1 MSPRLKQIIRTLGVI
16 GPAVLISVELFD
28 PASIVTATASGS
40 ALGFEVLWAAFY
52 SGILL
57 IIVEEISARLGVVTR
72 KTLAENIHRTYGR
85 NYSSFLFVTYLFLD
99 LSTLTA
105 EIIGLSLAL
114 SFLFKIPYILGVLAT
129 ISLTV
134 FLVFLGSYSKVEKTV
149 IFLAT
154 AVFLVYAY
162 LFVQLNPS
170 YTSVIFSS
178 IVPSMSGKSLY
189 YAEAL
194 IGASIMP
201 TYVVLHSGLVF
212 EKGLIHDHH
221 RGLEE
226 LVRYQHEA
234 VVNQRIDSI
243 ISLLMGTILNIVII
257 ATAAILVR
265 GRQIET
271 FLDIALPFYDRLGNI
286 GVILFGVAFAC
297 AGISAVITVGLGS
310 VYNSFGFLGIEE
322 RIKAKRFRLLFIL
335 WVIVAAV
342 FSLLPNQIEIMVFTQ
357 YLNGAL
363 LPFVLV
369 PLLLLARNQKIMGGY
384 KLGKTVTTLALATI
398 IIVTSLFLL
407 SLPQVL
413 K

>member
-226 LVRYQHEA
+226 LVRYQHESRS
-234 VVNQRIDSI
+234 QPKD
-243 ISLLMGTILNIVII
+243 
-257 ATAAILVR
+257 
-265 GRQIET
+265 
-271 FLDIALPFYDRLGNI
+271 
-286 GVILFGVAFAC
+286 
-297 AGISAVITVGLGS
+297 
-310 VYNSFGFLGIEE
+310 
-322 RIKAKRFRLLFIL
+322 
-335 WVIVAAV
+335 
-342 FSLLPNQIEIMVFTQ
+342 
-357 YLNGAL
+357 
-363 LPFVLV
+363 
-369 PLLLLARNQKIMGGY
+369 
-384 KLGKTVTTLALATI
+384 
-398 IIVTSLFLL
+398 
-407 SLPQVL
+407 
-413 K
+413 